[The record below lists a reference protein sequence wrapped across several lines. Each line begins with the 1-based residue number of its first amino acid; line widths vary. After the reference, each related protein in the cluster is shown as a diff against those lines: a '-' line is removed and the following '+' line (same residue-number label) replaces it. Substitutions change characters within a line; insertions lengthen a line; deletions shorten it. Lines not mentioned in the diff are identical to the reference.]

1 MNSIR
6 SVSSEAVRAINVSAN
21 DWENP
26 ASLQGLNGTFQSQG
40 RLLGVPNTLNLNVNS
55 ENFRVNGTYTGGD
68 GGPQRQFTALPE
80 NPAIGFASISLSRG
94 PFPPALLII
103 EGIQR
108 GADGQINAF
117 RGRGELGQSYEF
129 RRVD

>member
-1 MNSIR
+1 M
-6 SVSSEAVRAINVSAN
+6 
-21 DWENP
+21 
-26 ASLQGLNGTFQSQG
+26 QGLNGTFQSQSS
-40 RLLGVPNTLNLNVNS
+40 LLGVPNTLNLNVTS

-80 NPAIGFASISLSRG
+80 NPAIGFASISFSRG
-94 PFPPALLII
+94 ILPPALLVI

-108 GADGQINAF
+108 GPDGQINAF
-117 RGRGELGQSYEF
+117 RGRAELGQQFDF